1 MSVFLTS
8 PRTSRD
14 LMGSNLPLAVSST
27 SRALISTSQL
37 PLSPPASMGPLR
49 LSGTTGLVGGSHVV
63 EQDGGGEE
71 GREGE
76 REVGLPEDLLEVSSS
91 VGYSSDAEEEG
102 EMVGRRGENLN
113 PVERDSAA
121 TEHSG

>member
-1 MSVFLTS
+1 
-8 PRTSRD
+8 
-14 LMGSNLPLAVSST
+14 
-27 SRALISTSQL
+27 
-37 PLSPPASMGPLR
+37 MGPLR
-49 LSGTTGLVGGSHVV
+49 LSGTTGFVGGSHVV
-63 EQDGGGEE
+63 EQDGGGED

-113 PVERDSAA
+113 PVERDS
-121 TEHSG
+121 EHSG